1 MGDAEFYPE
10 APPSS
15 ASSIPKPQQQPV
27 EEGGEASPSGL
38 LRLRNAESPMHVPCA
53 AQPPPCASLC
63 VFHEAPNS
71 PSLRMIIPCTA
82 RECTLQLELGL
93 ARVFAHA
100 ACRLLCFSD
109 TAVADGDIPGGALL
123 PGRQRILVSAARQ
136 LASSELLVEGLD
148 VCAVDIYTHAL
159 PPPSLPPSIGPI
171 QAEEASPKS
180 QHSRRHG
187 VEFLRVHALLQAAV
201 GAEQDL
207 VVVALHQVDTR
218 HRHAWAACVAAAF
231 AAAEGQAAAAFQMHL
246 LGPKAFSAA
255 SGTNAATAQRSACLT
270 KYEQIV
276 PLDACPHNNQLLLVY
291 VHPSHLHKVTL
302 LSIAKSRLGAYCC
315 RELQQNYTQQ
325 WGVSSAALERL
336 REQGEQRRRQEELQ
350 QQQQRMDLFFN
361 FSNFFGL
368 ANAGEAGSTASAP
381 AVMLSADE
389 TSRLRNNTP
398 SGRRP
403 TSPLMGLSSHSKREA
418 RRQQRLDRQRLEDRI
433 CCNNTCSL
441 QPSRVCSSDSGDAGD
456 YGCGCE
462 VYREVFAYGGVAAR
476 LLIGAT
482 PVIVACI
489 DLKLSESPL
498 EVCGKSRVCVTCGR
512 QTLQQEESSGALA
525 AGAEGSSELHSSE
538 KGVLAEQRRNAASA
552 WRRQVTLAVQRQ
564 QLLTILSDLRFET
577 ECGWTSALELKPL
590 LVLGACHR
598 DVYAGAVR
606 QSARDVAA
614 AGALAASEVRP
625 NSAAAG
631 RRRRLVE
638 LEDLGVRTCED
649 RHFFFYRTPARAG
662 NPLLSIVE
670 GGHAAEWRRPA
681 WNRGSAFTDA
691 PYYQREG
698 VITRFWLRWMSF
710 RLLVEAVDMERVKKQ
725 CHELRQ
731 ILPCGVCVSCVFLL
745 QQEGRSLSKLL
756 VDPPLLQLPPVRAF
770 EPMQLKICLSNP
782 HASLPTAYA
791 VYCLSDSGRSIVP
804 LSHVSYW
811 HGAVWRRWEGRGADE
826 QPLGS
831 ARQMV
836 QSRGDMQEQQREQ
849 QHDMLL
855 HEQQRLQDEARSSA
869 RRHDI
874 DSMQATPRLESGPYA
889 VTSEKDLGAVLRR
902 RVRLERWLLMDSL
915 QGFLRG
921 GETRVVSITL
931 NIQEGIYTAHELACG
946 VLVIR
951 LVDSRQDFF
960 CCLAA
965 SLMPSLLGAELHP
978 LAMLGQKALLP
989 EASDLSKGSGESSTE
1004 EGAAAALKCAPALE
1018 VTQEEEG
1025 RELKSSACSRG
1036 KAEDSSESKPQLPL
1050 PKELWWLLMHLYS
1063 KTQAAASSAERRRPR
1078 NCGGWKGELKRKH
1091 HPQDSMTRKGRE
1103 ASSQESLQ
1111 RAKSSFQNRC
1121 TDEDSACSNR
1131 PNIAEFLR
1139 AFGGN
1144 SLSWPSFLSG
1154 ADTYMQPQR
1163 DPHDFSCTAE
1173 TVGENCDCRAVHGS
1187 GSHRCRHEMPERH
1200 VRMMPPNAECD
1211 QDGLLERDVA
1221 FLRACLERGVAIPEG
1236 VGLCAA
1242 LALLEQ
1248 WGATC
1253 CFFPSE
1259 FAVQDVQ
1266 TDNLHLLCRAILLSL
1281 PSVHRNAFISLVSA
1295 LNALLK
1301 AATQVMGASI
1311 GPAGTDTPNVESHTF
1326 QAGVCDSG
1334 VGAACGDERICKDND
1349 GATVCVG
1356 HCPSEGS
1363 CTAAACQQV
1372 GEEASKSGGHMRQ
1385 RARQRVK
1392 CLESLCTP
1400 ELFRHA
1406 LLLWIGSWLMKG
1418 CRPGQRYAVLDHF
1431 IAPV

>member
-53 AQPPPCASLC
+53 AQPPPY
-63 VFHEAPNS
+63 
-71 PSLRMIIPCTA
+71 
-82 RECTLQLELGL
+82 
-93 ARVFAHA
+93 
-100 ACRLLCFSD
+100 

-207 VVVALHQVDTR
+207 VVVAEADRLSKIARILDGDCVFAGAFLSCSLHQVDTR

-276 PLDACPHNNQLLLVY
+276 PLDACPHNNQLLLV
-291 VHPSHLHKVTL
+291 
-302 LSIAKSRLGAYCC
+302 
-315 RELQQNYTQQ
+315 
-325 WGVSSAALERL
+325 
-336 REQGEQRRRQEELQ
+336 
-350 QQQQRMDLFFN
+350 
-361 FSNFFGL
+361 NFFGL

-731 ILPCGVCVSCVFLL
+731 ILR
-745 QQEGRSLSKLL
+745 QEGRSLSKLL

-1131 PNIAEFLR
+1131 PSSSENSSSESSDFCSCSTCMCRRLHFRESGCLGADIAEFLR